1 MIPKSAAEA
10 LADPSDRIGQAPDRE
25 IMGGFLKGLAVIE
38 VFDRG
43 REALSI
49 AEVAKAT
56 GLDRATARR
65 CLLTLQRI
73 GYAETDGRQ
82 FRLTPRILRLGFAY
96 LAATPLPRLVQPYI
110 DRLSSST
117 QESCSV
123 AMLDDTEIVYVARAS
138 QRRVLSV
145 SLTVGSRLPAY
156 CTSMGRVMLA
166 SLPTEEARAIL
177 DRSERRKFTR
187 HTVTDLEALMDI
199 LAQVAHDDF
208 ATVDEELEIGLRSI
222 AVPIRNT
229 RGRVTAALNI
239 GAQAARVDLKEMVV
253 GFLPAMRQAQ
263 ADVARLLS

>member
-1 MIPKSAAEA
+1 MNWKQGGLERAGPV
-10 LADPSDRIGQAPDRE
+10 DRSGQAPDRE

-38 VFDRG
+38 AFDRG

-73 GYAETDGRQ
+73 GYAEMEARQ

-110 DRLSSST
+110 DRLSDST

-145 SLTVGSRLPAY
+145 SLNVGSRLPAY
-156 CTSMGRVMLA
+156 CTSMGRVLLA
-166 SLPTEEARAIL
+166 SLPEDEARAIL
-177 DRSERRKFTR
+177 DRSERRKLTR
-187 HTVTDLEALMDI
+187 HTVTDLEALMEI
-199 LAQVAHDDF
+199 LRKVGRDDF

-222 AVPIRNT
+222 AVPVRNA
-229 RGRVTAALNI
+229 RGRVMAALNV
-239 GAQAARVDLKEMVV
+239 GAQAVRVDLNDMVA

-263 ADVARLLS
+263 SDVARLLS